1 MYETG
6 DSVETVAFHSQP
18 GLPPPEGVRH
28 SHRYRI
34 EVVVRGDELDSNGML
49 IDLDLLGSAMSE
61 VAGRLDGADLD
72 QVIGPSTTVERMAR
86 WVHGE
91 LSAGLGGHIRHDFV
105 ARVRVWESPTA
116 YGGYGATL
124 GDR

>member
-6 DSVETVAFHSQP
+6 ESVETVAFHSQP
-18 GLPPPEGVRH
+18 GLPPPEGDRH
-28 SHRYRI
+28 SHCYRI
-34 EVVVRGDELDSNGML
+34 EVAVTGDELDANGML
-49 IDLDLLGSAMSE
+49 VDLDLLSSAMRQ
-61 VAGRLDGADLD
+61 VASRLHGADLD
-72 QVIGPSTTVERMAR
+72 QVVGPSTTVERMAY

-91 LSAGLGGHIRHDFV
+91 LSALLGGTSQPQLA

-116 YGGYGATL
+116 YGGYGAAL